1 MTSTVRDS
9 SNSGNEEDPPNPSLL
24 VLCTVMC
31 ALCIAI
37 FCVALDN
44 TIIATAIPHI
54 TREFNSLDQIGWYG
68 SSYFLTLCS
77 FQLPFGRIYGLLNPK
92 WLFLL
97 TLSIFE
103 IGSLV
108 CALAQSSISFIAGRA
123 VAGLGAAGL
132 TCGALTIIAQ
142 STPLEKR
149 PIYISIIGSMFGIAS
164 ISGPLIGG
172 ALSDKLSWR
181 VCFWLN
187 LPLGFVTAIIVLCL
201 VRLPSPSPCRFGHV
215 VKPSEIMGLILILSG
230 LFCAVLFLQWGGTT
244 HPWNSWQIILLMV
257 IFVITIAA
265 FGGLQTWQG
274 EEATI
279 PPRIA
284 KQRTMLSVCVFTLF
298 SSGAYYLLI
307 YFLPLYFQEVKGAT
321 ALRSGIQCIPL
332 ILCNVVGSLSSGLLT
347 TKLGHYFPS
356 LYLSMVLTCIGAG
369 LFVTLRPGTETAP
382 VVGYQVLYGFGS
394 GLGFQLPQIA
404 AQTVLKETEVQI
416 GIAMTLFFQSLG
428 GTLFLSVGN
437 SVFKEQLRNRL
448 LEHAGLS
455 AQQLK
460 VILSAGAVAI
470 ESTLQPKEL
479 EAVRSGYSEA
489 LIYAYYTAL
498 AASILSAFGGLF
510 VEWKSVTEKVPSSS

>member
-1 MTSTVRDS
+1 MSTEQTAD
-9 SNSGNEEDPPNPSLL
+9 EIITLL
-24 VLCTVMC
+24 
-31 ALCIAI
+31 
-37 FCVALDN
+37 
-44 TIIATAIPHI
+44 
-54 TREFNSLDQIGWYG
+54 
-68 SSYFLTLCS
+68 
-77 FQLPFGRIYGLLNPK
+77 
-92 WLFLL
+92 
-97 TLSIFE
+97 
-103 IGSLV
+103 
-108 CALAQSSISFIAGRA
+108 
-123 VAGLGAAGL
+123 GL
-132 TCGALTIIAQ
+132 TPHPEGGYFFKSFHDPQSHIDRAHSTCIYYLVIGNGGPTRWHRINDACEVWHHYAGA
-142 STPLEKR
+142 PL
-149 PIYISIIGSMFGIAS
+149 
-164 ISGPLIGG
+164 
-172 ALSDKLSWR
+172 KLSVAWDDETGVTSKIVGKELAR
-181 VCFWLN
+181 GQRPQAVVERAQWQRAES
-187 LPLGFVTAIIVLCL
+187 LGEWTGSFVTAVIVLCL
-201 VRLPSPSPCRFGHV
+201 VRLPSPGPCRFGHV

-244 HPWNSWQIILLMV
+244 HAWNSWQIILLMV
-257 IFVITIAA
+257 IFVITIVA